1 MKNNLPVTITGHC
14 LITDDLDN
22 VHLNQSNA
30 IHSPNMSQIIARIL
44 SREGNS
50 SVARIGLGNG
60 GTYYDT
66 ISKSTTLKYKH
77 VRDGL
82 PPADMGWNSTL
93 YNETLSITNFNMYS
107 VDNDR
112 LSQVI
117 IEFKLDNF
125 NLPTQLI
132 RNINDYIPLKLNE
145 PFVFNEIGLF
155 SGGLPLKPTH
165 GYQTVRLSTDSL
177 DNICIDAGNY
187 EYIIVIDDGELRLIS
202 LNILK
207 SITYLELIDLLNIDL
222 AKYNATASIICYN
235 DGSIINSYIKIQSNN
250 VSKYSKVNIK
260 KIHPVN
266 NWLFGSLKHYSELNK
281 PINGKSAGMRN
292 HPLDPAKES
301 ERLLTHIIFSPVL
314 KSNSRTFNIRY
325 TLTIH
330 TKKSENKDKQVLVII

>member
-14 LITDDLDN
+14 LITDDLNN
-22 VHLNQSNA
+22 VHLNQTNA

-44 SREGNS
+44 SKEGNCS
-50 SVARIGLGNG
+50 IARIGLGNG
-60 GTYYDT
+60 GAYYDT
-66 ISKSTTLKYKH
+66 VSKSTTLKYKH

-93 YNETLSITNFNMYS
+93 YNETLSITNFNKYS

-117 IEFKLDNF
+117 IEFKIDNF

-132 RNINDYIPLKLNE
+132 RNINDYIPLKVNE

-155 SGGLPLKPTH
+155 SGGLPLKSTH
-165 GYQTVRLSTDSL
+165 GYQTIRLSTASL

-187 EYIIVIDDGELRLIS
+187 EYTIVIDDGDPITIS

-207 SITYLELIDLLNIDL
+207 SLTYLELVDLLNTDL
-222 AKYNATASIICYN
+222 VKYNAEASIICYN
-235 DGSIINSYIKIQSNN
+235 DGSIITSYIKIQSKSI
-250 VSKYSKVNIK
+250 SKYSKVNIK
-260 KIHPVN
+260 KIYPVN
-266 NWLFGSLKHYSELNK
+266 NWLFGLLNHYVELNK
-281 PINGKSAGMRN
+281 PINGKSAGIRN
-292 HPLDPAKES
+292 HPIDHTREC
-301 ERLLTHIIFSPVL
+301 ERLLTHMIFSPVL
-314 KSNSRTFNIRY
+314 KSSSRTFNIRY

-330 TKKSENKDKQVLVII
+330 TKKSENSDKQVLVIT